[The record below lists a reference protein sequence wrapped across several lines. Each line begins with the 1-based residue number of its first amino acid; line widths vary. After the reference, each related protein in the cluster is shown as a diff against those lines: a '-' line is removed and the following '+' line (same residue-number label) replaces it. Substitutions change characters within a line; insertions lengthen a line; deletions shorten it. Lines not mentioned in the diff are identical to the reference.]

1 MAGRNKRRPVG
12 NRAHEA
18 ARSAVGSIWTSLI
31 AGDGVQGVL
40 DVLTSGGLL
49 QTPPF
54 AVLTWDGSVSDGPV
68 AVRAIVR
75 GDITLRLTTVT
86 GQVEVSGRGI
96 STWIE
101 QSFISVSAF
110 DVECGQPGTTTAVAA
125 GMGASTR

>member
-12 NRAHEA
+12 NRAHGA
-18 ARSAVGSIWTSLI
+18 ACSAVGSIWTSLI

-40 DVLTSGGLL
+40 DELTSGGLF
-49 QTPPF
+49 QTHPF